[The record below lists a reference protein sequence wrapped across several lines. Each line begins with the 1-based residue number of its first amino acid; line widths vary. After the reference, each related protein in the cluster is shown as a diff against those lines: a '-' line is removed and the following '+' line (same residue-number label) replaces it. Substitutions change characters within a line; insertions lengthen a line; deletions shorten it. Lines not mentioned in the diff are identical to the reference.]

1 MLTVTPSARLT
12 YRRVTAQDR
21 DFLFEIDQDEE
32 VMRYL
37 TGGRKTTRKEVD
49 EVFIPRIESF
59 NNEEKGWGLWQVSLS
74 TGNRQ
79 AIGWILV
86 RPLGFFTGNPQP
98 DNLEL
103 GWRFRRQSWGKGYAT
118 EAAKAVLDSLKQA
131 GCPQFSALALADNH
145 GSINIMQKL
154 GMQYQRT
161 ERYTD
166 AIFDDD
172 VVVYSTGLAS
182 VECSLG

>member
-1 MLTVTPSARLT
+1 MHTVNPSGRLT
-12 YRRVTAQDR
+12 YRRITAQDR
-21 DFLFEIDQDEE
+21 DFLFDIDQDEE

-59 NNEEKGWGLWQVSLS
+59 NNEEKGWGLWQASLS
-74 TGNRQ
+74 TGTRE

-118 EAAKAVLDSLKQA
+118 EAAKAVLDSLRQA
-131 GCPQFSALALADNH
+131 GCPQFSAIALEDNH

-166 AIFDDD
+166 AIFDED
-172 VVVYSTGLAS
+172 VVVYSTYPVNA
-182 VECSLG
+182 

>member
-1 MLTVTPSARLT
+1 MLRVNPSERLT
-12 YRRVTAQDR
+12 YRRIAAQDR
-21 DFLFEIDQDEE
+21 DFLFELDQNEE
-32 VMRYL
+32 VMRFL
-37 TGGRKTTRKEVD
+37 TGGRKTTRQEVD

-59 NNEEKGWGLWQVSLS
+59 NNEQKGWGLWQASLNNDCS
-74 TGNRQ
+74 E

-103 GWRFRRQSWGKGYAT
+103 GWRFCRQSWGKGYAT
-118 EAAKAVLDSLKQA
+118 EAARAVVNALRQA
-131 GCPQFSALALADNH
+131 GCRQFSAIALADNQ
-145 GSINIMQKL
+145 GSINIMKKL

-172 VVVYSTGLAS
+172 VVVYSTGPAN
-182 VECSLG
+182 E